1 MSIGGSR
8 MAATRELRITI
19 YQEYPPIPM
28 RTFDWCAWISGEET
42 GIVSWG
48 STSFTAV
55 KDLIMQLEENEN

>member
-1 MSIGGSR
+1 

-55 KDLIMQLEENEN
+55 KDLIMQLE